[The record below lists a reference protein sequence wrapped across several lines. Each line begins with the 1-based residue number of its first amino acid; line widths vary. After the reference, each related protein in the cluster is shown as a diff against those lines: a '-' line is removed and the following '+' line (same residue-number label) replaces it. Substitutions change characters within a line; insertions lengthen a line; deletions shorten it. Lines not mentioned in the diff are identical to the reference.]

1 MFRKISEKDKNEY
14 LSMAKDFY
22 SSPAVSHNI
31 PTQFI
36 ENTFDELMKSDTY
49 ADCIIFE
56 ENEMIVGYSLLA
68 KTFSQEAGGYVIW
81 IEEIFVKENYRGKG
95 IGKKFFEYLDKNYSF
110 SRLRLE
116 AEKSNDKA
124 IKLYK
129 SLGFEELGYLQYI
142 KE

>member
-1 MFRKISEKDKNEY
+1 MFRKISAKDKNEY
-14 LSMAKDFY
+14 LSMAKEFY

-31 PTQFI
+31 PDQFI
-36 ENTFDELMKSDTY
+36 EKTFEELMKSDTY

-56 ENEMIVGYSLLA
+56 DNENVLGYCLLA

-81 IEEIFVKENYRGKG
+81 IEEIFIKEKYRSNGV
-95 IGKKFFEYLDKNYSF
+95 GKKFFEYLKENYTF

-116 AEKSNDKA
+116 TEKSNNKA

-129 SLGFEELGYLQYI
+129 SLGFQELEYLQFI

>member
-1 MFRKISEKDKNEY
+1 MFRKISAKDKNEY
-14 LSMAKDFY
+14 LSMAKEFY

-31 PTQFI
+31 PAQFI
-36 ENTFDELMKSDTY
+36 EKTFEELMKSDTY

-56 ENEMIVGYSLLA
+56 DNENVLGYCLLA

-81 IEEIFVKENYRGKG
+81 IEEIFIKEKYRSNGV
-95 IGKKFFEYLDKNYSF
+95 GKKFFEYLKENYTF

-116 AEKSNDKA
+116 TEKSNNKA

-129 SLGFEELGYLQYI
+129 SLGFQELEYLQFI